1 VTRVQVL
8 DFLFLSLPLRGSAS
22 AVRDARRGED
32 ERGRKMS
39 VRRRAGGARK
49 MKAFSRVEN
58 MTSVAAFDKAMKK
71 KDQLLLIEFVSVR

>member
-1 VTRVQVL
+1 M
-8 DFLFLSLPLRGSAS
+8 DDHCSIFFLFRPARAS
-22 AVRDARRGED
+22 AVRDAARGED
-32 ERGRKMS
+32 ERRRKMS

>member
-1 VTRVQVL
+1 
-8 DFLFLSLPLRGSAS
+8 
-22 AVRDARRGED
+22 
-32 ERGRKMS
+32 MS

-58 MTSVAAFDKAMKK
+58 LTSVAAFDKAMKK